1 MLELKRGVKV
11 VSEGITLPDGNV
23 MQVLEEE
30 GYKYLGVLQL
40 DKPLY
45 EEMRQKISS
54 EYIRRIKALC
64 RSKLNSGNLTT
75 GINAWAI
82 GVIRYSAGIIEWRKE
97 DLQKLDR
104 KTRKILTM
112 NRKLHPRSSVARLY
126 LKRKEGGR
134 GMISVEECVEAE
146 SKGLFDYLE
155 QSHED
160 LLVFARNEEVLKEDE
175 SKIAYKNRVREE
187 NHNKWKTK
195 PLHGQYM
202 RDIEGKTDEDS
213 WRWLRNGYLKP
224 ETEGMILAAQEQS
237 LRTRAIQAKIDK
249 KAISPMCRMCGQAEE
264 TNMHIVSACSK
275 IAQTWMKERHD
286 KLATHVHWELCKKY
300 GIECSEKWY
309 EHTATYV
316 ENDLV
321 EITWDKTVQNDR
333 RVKHNRPDIIL
344 NLKKENKWVLID
356 IAVPA
361 DYNIE
366 DTEKEKIRKY
376 EDECFEIKRVH
387 QVSSTPV
394 VPIVV
399 GALGAMPKQLR
410 KSLEFL
416 GIPDIAGSLQMTA
429 ILATAG
435 IIRRVMNRE

>member
-237 LRTRAIQAKIDK
+237 LHTRAIQAKIDK

-321 EITWDKTVQNDR
+321 EIT
-333 RVKHNRPDIIL
+333 
-344 NLKKENKWVLID
+344 
-356 IAVPA
+356 
-361 DYNIE
+361 
-366 DTEKEKIRKY
+366 
-376 EDECFEIKRVH
+376 
-387 QVSSTPV
+387 
-394 VPIVV
+394 
-399 GALGAMPKQLR
+399 
-410 KSLEFL
+410 
-416 GIPDIAGSLQMTA
+416 
-429 ILATAG
+429 
-435 IIRRVMNRE
+435 